1 MASYS
6 EGTETQGS
14 QDVTYHP
21 KDAVGSAVKATG
33 ITGGAGL
40 FISAIQNTLS
50 KQNVGAFGVFT
61 RTGGTI
67 AVFAAMGGAYEFTKC
82 ASANLR
88 EKDDTLNPTIGGFVA
103 GSMLG
108 LRFRSLPAVLGYGAM
123 LATTLGVFNY
133 TGGKLTAP
141 YEEEAIDRVGEKERM
156 RKARRRPVEETV
168 HELGEGRGVYAPGY
182 AQRRADRIREAY
194 GIDVTKPTPA
204 VHPAATS

>member
-67 AVFAAMGGAYEFTKC
+67 AVFG
-82 ASANLR
+82 
-88 EKDDTLNPTIGGFVA
+88 
-103 GSMLG
+103 ML
-108 LRFRSLPAVLGYGAM
+108 
-123 LATTLGVFNY
+123 
-133 TGGKLTAP
+133 
-141 YEEEAIDRVGEKERM
+141 
-156 RKARRRPVEETV
+156 
-168 HELGEGRGVYAPGY
+168 
-182 AQRRADRIREAY
+182 
-194 GIDVTKPTPA
+194 PTPGRTPCA
-204 VHPAATS
+204 YTQTGPMAGE